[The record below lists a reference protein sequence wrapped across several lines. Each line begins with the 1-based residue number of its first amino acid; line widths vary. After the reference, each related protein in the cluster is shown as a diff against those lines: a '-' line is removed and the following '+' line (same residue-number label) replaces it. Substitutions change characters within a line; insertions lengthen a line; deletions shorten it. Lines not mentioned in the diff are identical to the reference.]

1 MNMDNYVWT
10 GINACQY
17 LGVLFQ
23 VDTVFKW
30 IQFGLAIICSGILL
44 AYRIWKWH
52 KDASKDGN
60 IDKEEIDQLVDI
72 VKDGAEEIKSDIDKF
87 EK

>member
-17 LGVLFQ
+17 LGVLVQ

-30 IQFGLAIICSGILL
+30 IQLGLAIICSGVLL

-52 KDASKDGN
+52 KDASKDGEYLSPFKASGPLKT
-60 IDKEEIDQLVDI
+60 IRSSSLIPYVSVI
-72 VKDGAEEIKSDIDKF
+72 
-87 EK
+87 

>member
-17 LGVLFQ
+17 LGVLVQ

-30 IQFGLAIICSGILL
+30 IQLGLAIICSGILL
-44 AYRIWKWH
+44 AYRI
-52 KDASKDGN
+52 
-60 IDKEEIDQLVDI
+60 
-72 VKDGAEEIKSDIDKF
+72 
-87 EK
+87 